1 MVGQV
6 YLGRYETIR
15 LLGQGGMGRVF
26 LARHLELDE
35 PVVVKV
41 MHDHIAA
48 DPVFRERFGREMEMM
63 SRFKHPHA
71 VLFYDASLDDP
82 QGPCIVM
89 EFLAGVGLDK
99 LLAKNGRFTPARLRR
114 YVAQLC
120 DVLQAA
126 HDAGVVH
133 RDLKP
138 ANLMI
143 LDPDT
148 PHEKLKVMDFGL
160 AQMAEQKTG
169 GPTEY
174 AVGTPGYMPPEQVR
188 GEEVDHRGD
197 LYSVGAIIYQLL
209 SGKMPFPGATPME
222 VLLAQATDGP
232 ITFASIGLGDAI
244 PPAVEEV
251 IRKALSLEP
260 GDRQQSAR
268 EFHEDYEAALVS
280 AYQSKPEPAEED
292 APAAPPPTA
301 PTVAGRTAVAASASG
316 PRAAL
321 PTADAVDLNATVEH
335 LEAYMPE
342 QIATY
347 KLKGFVEE
355 VGGKIVQSVP
365 GMVKVQLKVNSKA
378 LKGAGKSSLFSW
390 LGLGPK
396 YGLIDLELHMRKQ
409 EDAKKQSVLQIT
421 VVMRPANGSPA
432 PTNNPEWD
440 SRCALLC
447 QVLKGYLMSSG

>member
-6 YLGRYETIR
+6 FLGRYETIR

-48 DPVFRERFGREMEMM
+48 DPVFRERFSREMQLM
-63 SRFKHPHA
+63 SRFQHPHA
-71 VLFYDASLDDP
+71 VLFHDASLDDP
-82 QGPCIVM
+82 QGPCIIM
-89 EFLAGVGLDK
+89 EFLAGVGLDR

-114 YVAQLC
+114 FMSQLC
-120 DVLQAA
+120 GVLEAA
-126 HDAGVVH
+126 HEVGIVH

-148 PHEKLKVMDFGL
+148 PQEKLKVMDFGL
-160 AQMAEQKTG
+160 AQMAEKKTG

-188 GEEVDHRGD
+188 GDEVDHRGD
-197 LYSVGAIIYQLL
+197 LYSVGAIMYQLL

-222 VLLAQATDGP
+222 VLMAQATDGP
-232 ITFASIGLGDAI
+232 ITFASIGLGEAI

-260 GDRQQSAR
+260 KDRQQSAR
-268 EFHEDYEAALVS
+268 EFLAGYDAALAA
-280 AYQSKPEPAEED
+280 AYQIKAE
-292 APAAPPPTA
+292 PPPDSL
-301 PTVAGRTAVAASASG
+301 PTPQVAGQSSAGKPAGASAASGTRVAV
-316 PRAAL
+316 

-365 GMVKVQLKVNSKA
+365 GLIKVQLKVNSKA
-378 LKGAGKSSLFSW
+378 LKNAGKGGLFSW
-390 LGLGPK
+390 LGFGPK
-396 YGLIDLELHMRKQ
+396 YGLIDMDLHMRKK
-409 EDAKKQSVLQIT
+409 EDAKKQSVLHIT
-421 VVMRPANGSPA
+421 VVMRPADGSPA
-432 PTNNPEWD
+432 PTDNPEWD
-440 SRCALLC
+440 SRCSLLC
-447 QVLKGYLMSSG
+447 QVLKGYLMSQG

>member
-48 DPVFRERFGREMEMM
+48 DPVFRERFRREMRLMA
-63 SRFKHPHA
+63 RFKHPHA
-71 VLFYDASLDDP
+71 VMFHDASLEDP
-82 QGPCIVM
+82 QGPCIIM
-89 EFLAGVGLDK
+89 EYLAGVGLDK

-114 YVAQLC
+114 FLGQLC
-120 DVLQAA
+120 DVLEAA
-126 HDAGVVH
+126 HTAGIVH

-148 PHEKLKVMDFGL
+148 PQEKLKVMDFGL
-160 AQMAEQKTG
+160 AQMTEQKG
-169 GPTEY
+169 SSGPTEY

-188 GEEVDHRGD
+188 GDEVDHRGD
-197 LYSVGAIIYQLL
+197 LYSVGAIVYQLL

-222 VLLAQATDGP
+222 VLMAQATDGP
-232 ITFASIGLGDAI
+232 ITFASIGLGEAI

-260 GDRQQSAR
+260 ADRQQSAR
-268 EFHEDYEAALVS
+268 EFIEGYEAALAT
-280 AYQSKPEPAEED
+280 AYQSAPEPAPTTLP
-292 APAAPPPTA
+292 APASATHTAAGKTANASQTTGTHVAVPTA
-301 PTVAGRTAVAASASG
+301 A
-316 PRAAL
+316 
-321 PTADAVDLNATVEH
+321 AVDLDATIEQ

-342 QIATY
+342 QIAAY

-365 GMVKVQLKVNSKA
+365 GLIKVQLKVSSKA
-378 LKGAGKSSLFSW
+378 LKNAGSGGLFSW

-396 YGLIDLELHMRKQ
+396 YGLIDMELHMRKK
-409 EDAKKQSVLQIT
+409 EDAKKQSVLHIT
-421 VVMRPANGSPA
+421 VMMRPAGGGPI
-432 PTNNPEWD
+432 PNNPEWD
-440 SRCALLC
+440 SRCALVFK
-447 QVLKGYLMSSG
+447 VLKGYLMSQG